1 MNATNKAIF
10 LAAEIPDG
18 APFPDAEIQRQAPQA
33 QAAEVLPHSPNLQA
47 PPASKV
53 LVFTVPEVAALLKVT
68 PCTVYDLVSRGF
80 LRRARGI
87 RHLRITARSLDNY
100 LKLADAETL

>member
-1 MNATNKAIF
+1 MNTM
-10 LAAEIPDG
+10 ETPSVDTY
-18 APFPDAEIQRQAPQA
+18 PVAEIQQRALQPQVAERLSATPAPQ
-33 QAAEVLPHSPNLQA
+33 
-47 PPASKV
+47 PPPESKV

-80 LRRARGI
+80 LKRARGI

-100 LKLADAETL
+100 LRLADAETL